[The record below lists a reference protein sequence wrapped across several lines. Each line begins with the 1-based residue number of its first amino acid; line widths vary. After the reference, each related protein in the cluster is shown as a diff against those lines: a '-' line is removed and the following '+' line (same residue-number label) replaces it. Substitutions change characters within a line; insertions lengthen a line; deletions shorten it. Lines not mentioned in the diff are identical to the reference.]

1 MVISHSLNK
10 NVFPFFAFL
19 WGEAVSGRD
28 HILGPLTCQ
37 ECGML
42 PCRCF
47 HPVCFHR
54 QVSLHMNP
62 RRFGDS
68 LILPRATLESS
79 EVTWVP
85 AQRLDANAEQE
96 HLREDMHHSW
106 CSAFSRINCSHY
118 QKMEYLDIS
127 HWRRPE
133 VLATEFCYIEKLRNK
148 SPSLVYSY
156 GHSVELT
163 VINTL
168 WEQIPVSLVYGAQV
182 SQGCSFS
189 MESAWCG
196 ECWVL
201 TWRWGCWGSK
211 FWLWPLPAR
220 WLDSVWA
227 VASLSVEW
235 GGDP

>member
-1 MVISHSLNK
+1 MISHSLNK
-10 NVFPFFAFL
+10 NVFPFFASL

-28 HILGPLTCQ
+28 HIFGHKKCQ
-37 ECGML
+37 ERGML

-47 HPVCFHR
+47 HPVCFRR

-79 EVTWVP
+79 EVTWVL
-85 AQRLDANAEQE
+85 AQRLGANAEQE
-96 HLREDMHHSW
+96 HLREETHCSW
-106 CSAFSRINCSHY
+106 CSAFSCINYSHY
-118 QKMEYLDIS
+118 QKREYLDIS

-133 VLATEFCYIEKLRNK
+133 VLAAEFCYIEKLLNK

-168 WEQIPVSLVYGAQV
+168 WDQIPVPLVYGAQV
-182 SQGCSFS
+182 S
-189 MESAWCG
+189 
-196 ECWVL
+196 
-201 TWRWGCWGSK
+201 
-211 FWLWPLPAR
+211 
-220 WLDSVWA
+220 
-227 VASLSVEW
+227 
-235 GGDP
+235 